1 MKLIIDIGNTSTK
14 LALFKGKN
22 LFTTLNIKEC
32 SIKSVRDFVANEAVS
47 ATIISSV
54 KKNNSDLLNIL
65 DDYNGTILSETI
77 PVPIKN
83 HYKTPDT
90 LGVDRLAGVIG
101 AHFLYPAKDVI
112 VFDLGTCLT
121 IDFLSKKGEYIGG
134 RISPGIEMRYQAL
147 HTFTDKLPL
156 LQKEKNTPIIG
167 NDTTSSIVSGVQ
179 LGILAEV
186 KSTISEYRLQN
197 PDTVSVVTGGD
208 CFFFEKE
215 LKSSIF
221 ANPNLVM
228 IGLNEILDFNE

>member
-1 MKLIIDIGNTSTK
+1 MKLIIDIGNTSIK

-32 SIKSVRDFVANEAVS
+32 SIKSVRNFVANKEIS

-54 KKNNSDLLNIL
+54 KKNNSDLFNIL

-186 KSTISEYRLQN
+186 NSIISEYRLQN